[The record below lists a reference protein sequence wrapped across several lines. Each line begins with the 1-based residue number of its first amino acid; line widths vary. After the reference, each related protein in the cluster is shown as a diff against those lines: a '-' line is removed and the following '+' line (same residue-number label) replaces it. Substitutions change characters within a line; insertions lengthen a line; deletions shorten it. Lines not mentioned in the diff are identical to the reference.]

1 MTRNG
6 RASRLRLT
14 PSVPRSDAPQGQEFA
29 PHLAAQCSLTESAAR
44 SANQTPDV
52 SSFSVLC
59 SLLHEG
65 ATLATGWH
73 SFLARLTEQ
82 VAARSAILSLH
93 GALARQAL
101 ILQRYDVGPNIE
113 CATIDPPEDAGASP
127 ERDGRVWVAH
137 DLRSRVL
144 GVDLHRDGQLYA
156 RLRLVRLRST
166 LDFTAN
172 EREYLQLLVPH
183 LRAAIETRAKLDE
196 VTLELAHYSSAMDK
210 LAMGALMMNRHGRV
224 LHVSRA
230 ARAILDQREG
240 IFLADDRLEFR
251 DREDSRR
258 IKQMICRALEA
269 DPSDVSE
276 VVSAARV
283 QLSPYKPHLRLI
295 VQPVYE
301 RVRDSSRSPRGVA
314 IFMSIDEDKSDD
326 SDVPAELVQRLF
338 CLTPKE
344 AALAL
349 KLSGGLSLQEA
360 AQTLRIS
367 PNTARAHLR
376 SIFSKTGIDRQ
387 TKLVRAILRSVA
399 MLGG

>member
-1 MTRNG
+1 MTRSG
-6 RASRLRLT
+6 QAPQLRLT
-14 PSVPRSDAPQGQEFA
+14 SSVPRSEAPRGRQEFA
-29 PHLAAQCSLTESAAR
+29 AHLATQCGLAESAAR
-44 SANQTPDV
+44 SPNQTPDV
-52 SSFSVLC
+52 HSFSVLC

-93 GALARQAL
+93 GALAREAL
-101 ILQRYDVGPNIE
+101 FLQRYDVGSHIE
-113 CATIDPPEDAGASP
+113 CATSDLPADASESP
-127 ERDGRVWVAH
+127 QRDGRVWVAQ

-144 GVDLHRDGQLYA
+144 GVDLHRDGQLNA

-172 EREYLQLLVPH
+172 ERDYLQLLVPH

-210 LAMGALMMNRHGRV
+210 LAMGALIMNRHGRV

-230 ARAILDQREG
+230 ARAILDQRKG
-240 IFLADDRLEFR
+240 IFLADDRIEFR
-251 DREDSRR
+251 DREDSMRL
-258 IKQMICRALEA
+258 KQMICRALEA
-269 DPSDVSE
+269 DPSDASVIG
-276 VVSAARV
+276 AARI
-283 QLSPYKPHLRLI
+283 QLCPDKPDLRLI

-301 RVRDSSRSPRGVA
+301 MVRDSLRSPRGVA
-314 IFMSIDEDKSDD
+314 IFMSIDDNKSDD
-326 SDVPAELVQRLF
+326 SDVPPGIVQRLF

-360 AQTLRIS
+360 AQTLQIS